1 MSKQTLKE
9 QSGVVPPVQEEA
21 TKSIKNYS
29 LQGITVILK
38 NGNKT
43 EDVWL
48 LPKQSIRVSE
58 SQITQQIRN
67 LHRRRL
73 VIIGN

>member
-1 MSKQTLKE
+1 MAKQISKQEVAPSTA
-9 QSGVVPPVQEEA
+9 EET
-21 TKSIKNYS
+21 TKSLKNYS
-29 LQGITVILK
+29 LQGITIILK
-38 NGNKT
+38 NGNQT
-43 EDVWL
+43 EDFWL

-58 SQITQQIRN
+58 DQITQQIRN

>member
-1 MSKQTLKE
+1 MSKQTVKTQVE
-9 QSGVVPPVQEEA
+9 VTDPIQEEV

-29 LQGITVILK
+29 LQGITIILK

-43 EDVWL
+43 EDIWL

>member
-1 MSKQTLKE
+1 MAKQTLKTE
-9 QSGVVPPVQEEA
+9 VASPVVQEA

-29 LQGITVILK
+29 LQGLTIILK

-48 LPKQSIRVSE
+48 LPKQTIRVTE
-58 SQITQQIRN
+58 DQITQQVRN

>member
-1 MSKQTLKE
+1 MSKQTSKTQVKE
-9 QSGVVPPVQEEA
+9 PLPITEEV

-29 LQGITVILK
+29 LQGITIILK
-38 NGNKT
+38 NGNRT

>member
-9 QSGVVPPVQEEA
+9 QSGVVPSVQEEA

>member
-1 MSKQTLKE
+1 MSKQTLKTQIAVE
-9 QSGVVPPVQEEA
+9 PVIQEET

-29 LQGITVILK
+29 LQGITIILK
-38 NGNKT
+38 NGNRT

>member
-1 MSKQTLKE
+1 MAKQISKQEVAPTTA
-9 QSGVVPPVQEEA
+9 EEA

-29 LQGITVILK
+29 LQGITIILK
-38 NGNKT
+38 NGNQT
-43 EDVWL
+43 EDFWL

-58 SQITQQIRN
+58 NQITQQIRN

-73 VIIGN
+73 VVIGN

>member
-1 MSKQTLKE
+1 MSKQTLKTE
-9 QSGVVPPVQEEA
+9 FMVNKNPEEDI

-29 LQGITVILK
+29 LQGITIILK

-43 EDVWL
+43 EDIWL

-58 SQITQQIRN
+58 NQITQQIRN

>member
-1 MSKQTLKE
+1 MSKQTSTTQVKE
-9 QSGVVPPVQEEA
+9 PLPIVEEV

-38 NGNKT
+38 NGNRT

>member
-1 MSKQTLKE
+1 MAKQTLKTE
-9 QSGVVPPVQEEA
+9 VASPMVQED

-29 LQGITVILK
+29 LQGLTIILK

-48 LPKQSIRVSE
+48 LPKQTIRVTE
-58 SQITQQIRN
+58 DQITQQVRN

>member
-1 MSKQTLKE
+1 MAKQTLKE
-9 QSGVVPPVQEEA
+9 EVAPPVVKEA

-29 LQGITVILK
+29 LQGITIILK
-38 NGNKT
+38 DGNKT

-58 SQITQQIRN
+58 AQITQQVRN
-67 LHRRRL
+67 LHKRRL
-73 VIIGN
+73 IIIGN